1 MLAVPGAV
9 LGVILGLGVARS
21 LNSLLF
27 GVVPYDPMSF
37 VLVPIIL
44 IATAAAAVSVPAR
57 RATAIDPV
65 SVLRS
70 E

>member
-1 MLAVPGAV
+1 
-9 LGVILGLGVARS
+9 VILGLGVARS
-21 LNSLLF
+21 LNSLLL
-27 GVVPYDPMSF
+27 GIVPYDPMSF

-44 IATAAAAVSVPAR
+44 IATAAAVVSVPAR

-65 SVLRS
+65 NVLRS